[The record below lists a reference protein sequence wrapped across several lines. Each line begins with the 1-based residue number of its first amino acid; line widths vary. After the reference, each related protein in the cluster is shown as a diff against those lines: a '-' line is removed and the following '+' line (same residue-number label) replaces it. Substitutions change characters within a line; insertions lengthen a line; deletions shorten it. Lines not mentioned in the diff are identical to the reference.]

1 MARKAKETAK
11 YFSHDSNAR
20 NSDKLI
26 RLRMR
31 HSAAGYGVYFMILER
46 LREEPDYMSIKDY
59 NIIAFDLRV
68 DAALVKS
75 VIEDFG
81 LFVFTEDGKYFYSE
95 SFSKRMGIM
104 DETRKKRSE
113 AGKSGM
119 ASRWSKDK
127 NSNNDITKLQQ
138 NDNNVI
144 TKGGEKD
151 NKKNKQKEKEIKET
165 SPKGESKKAADATFS
180 PAHENQVEDFEP
192 NTGSPP
198 EIQEE
203 ERKSCAK
210 KKEEHDAELTEKRRQ
225 KFYNS
230 LVPYVQ
236 QYGKQMIREF
246 YDYWSEL
253 NKSRTK
259 MRFEMERTWELSRR
273 LATWA
278 ANEEKFKK
286 KTTTRH
292 DRRNEFG
299 RTAPEDFEGG
309 GWTDI

>member
-1 MARKAKETAK
+1 MVRKAKETAK

-127 NSNNDITKLQQ
+127 NSNDDITELQQ

-180 PAHENQVEDFEP
+180 PTHENQVEDLKTD
-192 NTGSPP
+192 TGSPP
-198 EIQEE
+198 ETQEE

-225 KFYNS
+225 KFYDS
-230 LVPYVQ
+230 LVPCVQ
-236 QYGKQMIREF
+236 QYGKQMVREF

-273 LATWA
+273 LATWS

-286 KTTTRH
+286 KITTRY

-299 RTAPEDFEGG
+299 RTAPEDFEGE

>member
-31 HSAAGYGVYFMILER
+31 HSAAGYGAYFMILER

-59 NIIAFDLRV
+59 NVIAFDLRV

-127 NSNNDITKLQQ
+127 NSNDDITELQQ

-180 PAHENQVEDFEP
+180 PTHENQFEDFETD
-192 NTGSPP
+192 TGSPP
-198 EIQEE
+198 EAQEE

-230 LVPYVQ
+230 LVPCVQ
-236 QYGKQMIREF
+236 QYGKQMVREF

-253 NKSRTK
+253 NRSGTK

-286 KTTTRH
+286 KTTTRY

-299 RTAPEDFEGG
+299 RTAPEDFAGE

>member
-127 NSNNDITKLQQ
+127 NSNDDITELQQ

-180 PAHENQVEDFEP
+180 PAHENQVEDLKTD
-192 NTGSPP
+192 TGSPP
-198 EIQEE
+198 ETQEE

-246 YDYWSEL
+246 YDYWSEQ

-259 MRFEMERTWELSRR
+259 MRFEMERTWDTAKR
-273 LATWA
+273 LVRWDM
-278 ANEEKFKK
+278 NNKDFKK
-286 KTTTRH
+286 RDYGCEKQKR
-292 DRRNEFG
+292 FG
-299 RTAPEDFEGG
+299 NTAPDDFKGKGSTEL
-309 GWTDI
+309 